1 MQSELVRCPNCGQ
14 YAQRSLQAE
23 SGWLETECAHCDY
36 LMILHPP
43 SGQVIEA
50 YAPGLYP

>member
-1 MQSELVRCPNCGQ
+1 MQSGVIRCPNCGQ
-14 YAQRSLQAE
+14 YAQRFLHRE
-23 SGWLETECAHCDY
+23 SGWLETQCPHCDY
-36 LMILHPP
+36 LMVQHPH